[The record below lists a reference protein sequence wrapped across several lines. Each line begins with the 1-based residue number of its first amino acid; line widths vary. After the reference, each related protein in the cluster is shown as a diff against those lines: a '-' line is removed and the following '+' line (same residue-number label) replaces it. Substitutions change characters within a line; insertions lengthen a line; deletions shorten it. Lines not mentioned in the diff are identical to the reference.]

1 MNDMGDFA
9 KGFKTMSVEELFYRG
24 DGDGD
29 KNNIEGKYDKD
40 GNPIGDTKEEP
51 ADGGAA
57 DGGGDKGGDATNPDP
72 DSLGEGG
79 TDNNNVVSVFNGKSF
94 LEKMAARGIIDSI
107 DNLDIMVD
115 DKPVD
120 LSTITKE
127 DDRGG

>member
-57 DGGGDKGGDATNPDP
+57 
-72 DSLGEGG
+72 EGRRRYQPRPG
-79 TDNNNVVSVFNGKSF
+79 F
-94 LEKMAARGIIDSI
+94 LWR
-107 DNLDIMVD
+107 
-115 DKPVD
+115 
-120 LSTITKE
+120 
-127 DDRGG
+127 RRY

>member
-1 MNDMGDFA
+1 
-9 KGFKTMSVEELFYRG
+9 MSRNFYRG

-72 DSLGEGG
+72 DSFGEGG
-79 TDNNNVVSVFNGKSF
+79 TDDNNVVSVFNGKSF
-94 LEKMAARGIIDSI
+94 LRRWPLEVSSTVSI
-107 DNLDIMVD
+107 TLI
-115 DKPVD
+115 
-120 LSTITKE
+120 LW
-127 DDRGG
+127 

>member
-40 GNPIGDTKEEP
+40 GNPIGDTNKEP

-57 DGGGDKGGDATNPDP
+57 EGSQVRCGRVLRRLHAGGDRFAGRKDGGLPY
-72 DSLGEGG
+72 
-79 TDNNNVVSVFNGKSF
+79 
-94 LEKMAARGIIDSI
+94 
-107 DNLDIMVD
+107 
-115 DKPVD
+115 
-120 LSTITKE
+120 
-127 DDRGG
+127 

>member
-40 GNPIGDTKEEP
+40 GNPIGDAKKEP

-57 DGGGDKGGDATNPDP
+57 DGGGDKGGDAANPDP

-79 TDNNNVVSVFNGKSF
+79 TDNNNAVSGFNGKSF
-94 LEKMAARGIIDSI
+94 
-107 DNLDIMVD
+107 
-115 DKPVD
+115 
-120 LSTITKE
+120 
-127 DDRGG
+127 